1 MNDPLAIGKQIERLR
16 KAKQISQ
23 RELARLS
30 GLGSASISH
39 YESGFRS
46 PGYKAMLAI
55 SAALGCKIND
65 LDPDCPVTTYAPAQE
80 ENPAEVAE
88 VIEAWPRLTSE
99 EKIQIYRLA
108 LRAAS
113 RASHGLPP
121 PPGIP
126 HINGGKIPPLG
137 GKFAQ
142 QQEKPN
148 EAE

>member
-1 MNDPLAIGKQIERLR
+1 MSTNIGSRILRFRSERNMT
-16 KAKQISQ
+16 QQ
-23 RELARLS
+23 ELAD
-30 GLGSASISH
+30 SAKISHTSICH
-39 YESGFRS
+39 YESGRYV
-46 PGYKAMLAI
+46 PKHKTILAI
-55 SAALGCKIND
+55 AAALGCKISD